1 MRDVAQM
8 TWALGVLE
16 QPELPFLAACQ
27 QGVTGRMRKVSAVD
41 ATNLLWGYA
50 RLRAPPAP
58 PAMYTHIV
66 RTPFPSSPVA
76 GGHQRWSQAPSGI
89 LHSGVPGLSLSS
101 CADAH
106 LLNSWDGQ

>member
-1 MRDVAQM
+1 MRHVAQM

-27 QGVTGRMRKVSAVD
+27 QGVTRRIGKVSVVD

-66 RTPFPSSPVA
+66 RMPFPHHLWQAAISAGLMLPVA
-76 GGHQRWSQAPSGI
+76 FLI
-89 LHSGVPGLSLSS
+89 LVFVAYFRALAQTHTY
-101 CADAH
+101 
-106 LLNSWDGQ
+106 